1 MKITPVKPATR
12 KISLNCS
19 RGDTGNSNAVDMSMS
34 PNHHSARQ
42 EGNISTRSPVCSSR
56 SILLGICAL
65 LLSVCVASAQG
76 TFQSLTVTFDGPP
89 LQPPGSTYNTQSYR
103 EAGVWFAP
111 IPGTDG
117 FGRRGSNPPPGW
129 PDNGTAYVLAGL
141 GDSLVF
147 GLDDGSDFGLVS
159 VDLAEWST
167 AYPEAVTVPFVG
179 YRRDGSTVT
188 ASFTTDG
195 VMDGN
200 GPLADFQTFYFG
212 AEFVGVYRV
221 RIPAYGWSLDNLV
234 VSVPEP
240 GTSTLLAIGAV
251 LMALGSSKRKGQ

>member
-1 MKITPVKPATR
+1 M
-12 KISLNCS
+12 
-19 RGDTGNSNAVDMSMS
+19 
-34 PNHHSARQ
+34 
-42 EGNISTRSPVCSSR
+42 CSSR
-56 SILLGICAL
+56 NILAGVCAL
-65 LLSVCVASAQG
+65 LLSVCVANAQG
-76 TFQSLTVTFDGPP
+76 TFQTLSITFDGPP
-89 LQPPGSTYNTQSYR
+89 LQPPGSAGVIQSYR

-117 FGRRGSNPPPGW
+117 FIRRGSSPPLGW
-129 PDNGTAYVLAGL
+129 PDNGTACVLGSL
-141 GDSLVF
+141 GDSLMF
-147 GLDDGSDFGLVS
+147 GLDDGSDFGLAS

-195 VMDGN
+195 IMDGT
-200 GPLADFQTFYFG
+200 GPLADFQTVYFG
-212 AEFVGVYRV
+212 PEFAGVYRV

-234 VSVPEP
+234 VSIPEP

-251 LMALGSSKRKGQ
+251 LVALGSSKRKRNS

>member
-1 MKITPVKPATR
+1 MRP
-12 KISLNCS
+12 
-19 RGDTGNSNAVDMSMS
+19 S
-34 PNHHSARQ
+34 P
-42 EGNISTRSPVCSSR
+42 P
-56 SILLGICAL
+56 ILVGLCAL
-65 LLSVCVASAQG
+65 LLSLWAASAQG
-76 TFQSLTVTFDGPP
+76 TFQRLTVTFDGPP

-111 IPGTDG
+111 VPGTDG
-117 FGRRGSNPPPGW
+117 FGRRGSNPPSGW

-141 GDSLVF
+141 GDSLMF
-147 GLDDGSDFGLVS
+147 GLDDGSDFGMVS
-159 VDLAEWST
+159 ADLAEWST

-195 VMDGN
+195 VMDGT

-212 AEFVGVYRV
+212 PEFAGVYRI

-234 VSVPEP
+234 VSIPEP
-240 GTSTLLAIGAV
+240 GTGALAIVGA
-251 LMALGSSKRKGQ
+251 AILGVRFLKRKTRP

>member
-1 MKITPVKPATR
+1 M
-12 KISLNCS
+12 
-19 RGDTGNSNAVDMSMS
+19 
-34 PNHHSARQ
+34 
-42 EGNISTRSPVCSSR
+42 CSSR
-56 SILLGICAL
+56 NILAGVCAL

-76 TFQSLTVTFDGPP
+76 TFQRLTVTFDGPP
-89 LQPPGSTYNTQSYR
+89 LQPPGSSYLIQSYR

-117 FGRRGSNPPPGW
+117 FGRQGSNPPSFW
-129 PDNGTAYVLAGL
+129 PDNGTAYVFGSL
-141 GDSLVF
+141 GDSLMF

-195 VMDGN
+195 IMDGT
-200 GPLADFQTFYFG
+200 GPLADFQTVYFG
-212 AEFVGVYRV
+212 PEFAGVYRV

-234 VSVPEP
+234 VSIPEP

-251 LMALGSSKRKGQ
+251 LVALGSSKRKRNS

>member
-1 MKITPVKPATR
+1 
-12 KISLNCS
+12 
-19 RGDTGNSNAVDMSMS
+19 MSMS
-34 PNHHSARQ
+34 SNHRSPRQ
-42 EGNISTRSPVCSSR
+42 EGNISARPPVCSSR
-56 SILLGICAL
+56 SILLGICVL

-89 LQPPGSTYNTQSYR
+89 LQPPGSAYLIQSYR

-117 FGRRGSNPPPGW
+117 FTRQGSSPPPGW
-129 PDNGTAYVLAGL
+129 SDNGTAYVMAGM
-141 GDSLVF
+141 GDSLMF
-147 GLDDGSDFGLVS
+147 GLDDGSDFGLAS

-179 YRRDGSTVT
+179 YRQDGSTVA

-195 VMDGN
+195 IMDGT

-212 AEFVGVYRV
+212 AEFAGVYRV
-221 RIPAYGWSLDNLV
+221 RIPACGWSLDNLV

-240 GTSTLLAIGAV
+240 GTSTLLAIGAA